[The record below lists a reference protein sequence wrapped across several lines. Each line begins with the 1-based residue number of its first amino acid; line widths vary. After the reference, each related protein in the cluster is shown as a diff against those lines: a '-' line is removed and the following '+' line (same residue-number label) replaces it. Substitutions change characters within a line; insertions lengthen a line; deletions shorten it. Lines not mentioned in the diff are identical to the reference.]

1 MYLHLFALIVFI
13 LLVIYLFGLSS
24 VKEFCSEI
32 ITDERLRKDVKECA
46 VETMRSNITPDTLVK
61 VIVPH
66 IW

>member
-1 MYLHLFALIVFI
+1 MYLHLIVLVIFI
-13 LLVIYLFGLSS
+13 LLIVYLFGLSS

-32 ITDERLRKDVKECA
+32 ITDERLRQDVKECA

-61 VIVPH
+61 VIVPK